1 MKMNKMITFVC
12 TCFICSAV
20 IVSVPAAMIP
30 TQALESSESQQ
41 AMGDFDDNN
50 TVDVS
55 DAVAVLTFY
64 ARQSAGLSTDEFT
77 YAQIKAADVDKDGV
91 ITVEDAVYILT
102 YYARQSANL
111 NPTWTDIVPQDQP
124 FEDAAWKQAYYDLAL
139 SGQISDSYGEA
150 SYSLIYIDQ
159 DDIPELLVQY
169 SYGGGALY
177 TYNQG
182 NCSLVHSWDSLRN
195 SGFYGYIEKTGY
207 FYTHSSSGAY
217 VGATGKQEMTNGTFI
232 LRDSISMSDGVYQHN
247 GVNCS
252 YAEYTAIQEEYDNS
266 CTPYSKLTFDELFDY
281 ISDERTLSEDE
292 MVNIL
297 SSYGNVCTWEY
308 ADYDGDGT
316 KEAFAVIGSDTSS
329 GISDSIEGVYFIDST
344 GYVEAV
350 RTSFYAD
357 LCSDATYTEY
367 AGKGFFSC
375 DITAGG
381 SGWKTYLF
389 SVKDGEC
396 YELNLSGSLQ
406 GFYNRNGICYTTE
419 SVFSAETGHE
429 WVDVE
434 LIYDESTQEF
444 SKSE

>member
-1 MKMNKMITFVC
+1 
-12 TCFICSAV
+12 
-20 IVSVPAAMIP
+20 
-30 TQALESSESQQ
+30 
-41 AMGDFDDNN
+41 
-50 TVDVS
+50 
-55 DAVAVLTFY
+55 
-64 ARQSAGLSTDEFT
+64 
-77 YAQIKAADVDKDGV
+77 
-91 ITVEDAVYILT
+91 
-102 YYARQSANL
+102 
-111 NPTWTDIVPQDQP
+111 
-124 FEDAAWKQAYYDLAL
+124 
-139 SGQISDSYGEA
+139 
-150 SYSLIYIDQ
+150 
-159 DDIPELLVQY
+159 
-169 SYGGGALY
+169 
-177 TYNQG
+177 
-182 NCSLVHSWDSLRN
+182 
-195 SGFYGYIEKTGY
+195 
-207 FYTHSSSGAY
+207 
-217 VGATGKQEMTNGTFI
+217 
-232 LRDSISMSDGVYQHN
+232 
-247 GVNCS
+247 
-252 YAEYTAIQEEYDNS
+252 
-266 CTPYSKLTFDELFDY
+266 
-281 ISDERTLSEDE
+281 

-357 LCSDATYTEY
+357 LCSETTYTEY

-406 GFYNRNGICYTTE
+406 GFYNKNGICYTTE

-434 LIYDESTQEF
+434 LIYDEITQEF